1 VSEDDNKDM
10 VNATH
15 VTLES
20 PTMLVEKV
28 GKCKCHSKLV
38 VPETQDKVDS

>member
-1 VSEDDNKDM
+1 MREDENKDM

-15 VTLES
+15 VTPKA

-28 GKCKCHSKLV
+28 GKCKCHSKLFV
-38 VPETQDKVDS
+38 RETQDKPNS